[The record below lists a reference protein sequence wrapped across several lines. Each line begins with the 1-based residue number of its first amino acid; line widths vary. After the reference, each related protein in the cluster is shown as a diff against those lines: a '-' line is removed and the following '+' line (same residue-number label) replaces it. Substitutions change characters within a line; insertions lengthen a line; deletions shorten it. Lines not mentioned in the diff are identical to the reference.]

1 MPAYP
6 PLPVPQKLREFLA
19 DYPECIAEIADELA
33 HYSSK
38 PSPLQ
43 PYDGALWAIEG
54 AIERMAMEAAELAE
68 QARERGDLAAA
79 EAAEAKDLRLLHS
92 RSFASGGELSEFIR
106 QNWGI
111 TP

>member
-54 AIERMAMEAAELAE
+54 VIERMAMEAAELAE
-68 QARERGDLAAA
+68 QARERGDLAGA
-79 EAAEAKDLRLLHS
+79 EAANAKRLRFLGLLPIYS
-92 RSFASGGELSEFIR
+92 GELSDHIR
-106 QNWGI
+106 DVWGI